1 MKAYS
6 QIIALGIL
14 GLTLSGC
21 QERGRLTYHLD
32 TDPQAAIRAALPAT
46 DITHIDCEKLPGLCE
61 VVTGKN
67 VFYATPDGHYL
78 LIGRVFDVQALE
90 DLTEPVLLKL
100 DPGRMLSGA
109 VGNTVEVDNRT
120 GLAPKPRLP
129 QRIAWSALPKDS
141 AVIWGKIGARKLA
154 VFSDPKCP
162 YCRRL
167 SAALEDMNVEVH
179 EYFVNFLGSRSL
191 SAAIICADDPDAV
204 RRSVFAGEIPAAASP
219 DCDTSALDHNDRF
232 AAAHTIQGTPTLIS
246 ADGRVLPGFAGRQ
259 QLLAWLGKETLGAGK
274 GAAQ

>member
-1 MKAYS
+1 MKAYR

-21 QERGRLTYHLD
+21 QDRPELKIRLD

-46 DITHIDCEKLPGLCE
+46 DITHIDCEKLPGICE

-67 VFYATPDGHYL
+67 VFYATPDGRYL
-78 LIGRVFDVQALE
+78 LIGRVFDTEALE
-90 DLTEPVLLKL
+90 DLTEPVLLTL

-109 VGNTVEVDNRT
+109 VGNTGAVDNRT
-120 GLAPKPRLP
+120 RLAPKPLLP
-129 QRIAWSALPKDS
+129 QRITWSDLPKDG
-141 AVIWGKIGARKLA
+141 AVIWGKIGARRLA
-154 VFSDPKCP
+154 IFSDPKCP

-167 SAALEDMNVEVH
+167 SATLEDMNVEVH

-204 RRSVFAGEIPAAASP
+204 RRSVFAGEIPAAVPP
-219 DCDTSALDHNDRF
+219 DCDQSTLDLNDRF
-232 AAAHTIQGTPTLIS
+232 AAAHNIQGTPTLIS

-259 QLLAWLGKETLGAGK
+259 QLLVWLGEEKTGD
-274 GAAQ
+274 AQ